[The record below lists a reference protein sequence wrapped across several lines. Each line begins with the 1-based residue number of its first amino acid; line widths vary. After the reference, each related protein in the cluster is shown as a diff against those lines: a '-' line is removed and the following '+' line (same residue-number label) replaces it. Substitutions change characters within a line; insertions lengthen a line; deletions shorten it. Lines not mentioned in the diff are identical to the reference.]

1 MRKASNLGTW
11 MAIPSSLSRKYLI
24 LCITTTYFHI
34 RHLITLM
41 PLHENRIEVGEWKPE
56 KRKNYNLL
64 DAVSRYAIQVYPKS
78 WAAIMLTT
86 DNAGM
91 WQLRNE
97 SPERAYLGQQMY
109 ISVLS
114 PERSIRDEYNLPD
127 NSLVCGAVKSM
138 PKPPPYSI

>member
-1 MRKASNLGTW
+1 
-11 MAIPSSLSRKYLI
+11 
-24 LCITTTYFHI
+24 
-34 RHLITLM
+34 M

-114 PERSIRDEYNLPD
+114 PERSLRDEYNLPD